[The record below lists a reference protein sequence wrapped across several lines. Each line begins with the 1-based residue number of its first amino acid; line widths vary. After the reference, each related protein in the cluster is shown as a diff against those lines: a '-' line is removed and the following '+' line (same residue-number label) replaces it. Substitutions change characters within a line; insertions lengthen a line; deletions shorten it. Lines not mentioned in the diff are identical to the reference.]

1 MGIPSM
7 RILGID
13 PGTIVSGYGIVEAKT
28 GKLWAVAYGT
38 VKARTK
44 DPFSSRLKTI
54 YEGLTKVI
62 ERYRPEQVAIEDV
75 FAGKSIKSAIR
86 IGEARGIAL
95 LSAATAG
102 IPTSSYPATVIKK
115 SVVGLGSAQKGQ
127 VKEMVR
133 LILELP
139 EVPEPEDA
147 ADALAIAICHYHQS
161 VFNALQKV

>member
-1 MGIPSM
+1 M

-13 PGTIVSGYGIVEAKT
+13 PGTVVSGYGIVEVKA
-28 GKLWAVAYGT
+28 GKLWAVAYGA
-38 VKARTK
+38 VRARNK
-44 DPFSSRLKTI
+44 DPFPSRLKTI
-54 YEGLTKVI
+54 YEGLAKVI
-62 ERYRPEQVAIEDV
+62 ERYRPEQIAVEDV

-102 IPTSSYPATVIKK
+102 IPASSYPATVIKK
-115 SVVGLGSAQKGQ
+115 SVVGFGSAQKGQ
-127 VKEMVR
+127 VQEMIK

-147 ADALAIAICHYHQS
+147 ADALAIAICHYHHS